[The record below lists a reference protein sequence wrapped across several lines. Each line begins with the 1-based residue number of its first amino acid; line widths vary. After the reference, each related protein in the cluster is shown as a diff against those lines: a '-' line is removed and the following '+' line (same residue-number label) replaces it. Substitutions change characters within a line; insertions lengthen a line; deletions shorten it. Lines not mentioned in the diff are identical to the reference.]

1 MDAFEILVI
10 VLSSI
15 LAVCLV
21 LAVISGILVIL
32 ILNQVKKVAQKASE
46 VADNVEAASE
56 FFKNTTTIG
65 AILKILSNASDFIT
79 RKKRKD

>member
-65 AILKILSNASDFIT
+65 AILKILSNAGDFIT